1 MGKLYRIHHQFG
13 ASSSKYRHFCYNFL
27 TKSVNKFSIS
37 FLDRGDQPVSSS
49 LVQLSTGALVLQSVK
64 QSDSG
69 TYWCSAVNSITGTEV
84 KTLQKTTLTIDYT
97 VRAPPS
103 LLYNSSEHVTIK
115 PGATAIL
122 ECPGIGYPVPKAV
135 WSRPD
140 TSISNNRTSI
150 FGYGLQILNARPE
163 DRGEYICRLDNGIA
177 PVKIHR
183 IKLDLLE
190 VPTILQGPIDTL
202 TDEGDSLQLEC
213 VAKGFPMPTIYWLIN
228 SVDTRLDPNIRTEGS
243 KLVIKSLQKKH
254 AGIVQCFARNEVG
267 EVCESK
273 LLQVKPK
280 QISGEMADS
289 IPLGTIPHL
298 SKASR
303 EHNGK
308 FGKGRKKHKHSE

>member
-1 MGKLYRIHHQFG
+1 MKTQQRIT
-13 ASSSKYRHFCYNFL
+13 L
-27 TKSVNKFSIS
+27 SV
-37 FLDRGDQPVSSS
+37 
-49 LVQLSTGALVLQSVK
+49 
-64 QSDSG
+64 
-69 TYWCSAVNSITGTEV
+69 
-84 KTLQKTTLTIDYT
+84 DYT
-97 VRAPPS
+97 SKAPPS
-103 LLYNSSEHVTIK
+103 LLYNSSDHIIVK
-115 PGATAIL
+115 PGATAVL

-140 TSISNNRTSI
+140 ASISNNRTSI

-177 PVKIHR
+177 PVKTHK

-190 VPTILQGPIDTL
+190 IPTILNGPVDTL
-202 TDEGDSLQLEC
+202 TDEGESLQLEC
-213 VAKGFPMPTIYWLIN
+213 AAKGFPMPSIYWLIN
-228 SVDTRLDPNIRTEGS
+228 GVDTRSDPNIRTDGN
-243 KLVIKSLQKKH
+243 KLIIKSLQKKH

-273 LLQVKPK
+273 LLRVKPK

-289 IPLGTIPHL
+289 QAIMGSIPHL

-308 FGKGRKKHKHSE
+308 FGKGRKKHKHGEYYLELKLFNLHYTFFSTI